1 MFFRKATQQDL
12 SAIVQI
18 YDDTH
23 TELEA
28 GRLTIG
34 WIRSLYPN
42 EKTARESLKL
52 DELFVAEDDGVIVGT
67 AVINQRQV
75 DVYKLAH
82 WQYDAPPEQVMVLHT
97 LAISPKAFGR
107 GYGRRFVEFY
117 EQYALEQGCPY
128 LRMDVNRIN
137 VKALRL
143 YRHLGYREAGDAPC
157 EFRGLPD
164 IHLIMLEKKLETE

>member
-1 MFFRKATQQDL
+1 MIFRKATRQDL
-12 SAIVQI
+12 PAVTQI

-42 EKTARESLKL
+42 AKTALESLEA

-67 AVINQRQV
+67 AVINQKQGEVYDQV
-75 DVYKLAH
+75 Q
-82 WQYDAPPEQVMVLHT
+82 WQYDVPPEQVMVLHT
-97 LAISPKAFGR
+97 LAISPRAFGK
-107 GYGRRFVEFY
+107 GYGRRFMEFY

-128 LRMDVNRIN
+128 LRMDVNGIN
-137 VKALRL
+137 VKARRF
-143 YRHLGYREAGDAPC
+143 YERLGYREVGDAPC
-157 EFRGLPD
+157 VFKGIPG
-164 IHLIMLEKKLETE
+164 IHLHMLEKKLEAI